1 MLVQMELSRILIHER
16 KAEQL
21 IELREL
27 DPNLQSPRSFPI
39 VIGIVEA
46 AAIGRRLE
54 GMELPRPMTHDLMKN
69 LISNMAG
76 EINHIL
82 VSELKDNTFYAVI
95 NMVSNGATLN
105 IDSRP
110 SDAIALALRVQVPIY
125 VNETVI
131 EAAKSLDLPDT
142 SHHNTEEKDQWSKW
156 IDNIKPQDF
165 GNL

>member
-54 GMELPRPMTHDLMKN
+54 GMELPRPMTHDL
-69 LISNMAG
+69 LA
-76 EINHIL
+76 
-82 VSELKDNTFYAVI
+82 NTI
-95 NMVSNGATLN
+95 EGLGATLEAITITDL
-105 IDSRP
+105 IDGAFIAQLSIARPDGHLVHIDARP
-110 SDAIALALRVQVPIY
+110 SDAIALGVAKQVPIFA
-125 VNETVI
+125 EDSVI
-131 EAAKSLDLPDT
+131 EAACITTPPNNDDDDDGFKKS
-142 SHHNTEEKDQWSKW
+142 HRH
-156 IDNIKPQDF
+156 
-165 GNL
+165 